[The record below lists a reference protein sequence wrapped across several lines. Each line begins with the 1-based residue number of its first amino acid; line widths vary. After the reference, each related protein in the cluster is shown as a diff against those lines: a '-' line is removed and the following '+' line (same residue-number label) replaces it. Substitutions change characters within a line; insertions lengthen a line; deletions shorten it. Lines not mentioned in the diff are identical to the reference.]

1 MVIFHSY
8 VKLPEGNFEYPMISL
23 GPTPYGKVSK
33 FQWFS
38 NNFLQPQ
45 PKPSY
50 AKVGEFVFSH
60 RKIMVMMMVMMM
72 VMIWWWLW
80 LWLWWW
86 WWGGRRRW
94 RWWWRR
100 RRWWCRLDLDNM
112 FGFANG
118 PCAHKPI
125 EEAICHQAASCEAGS
140 GILWC
145 FRPWRWSK
153 STQIH
158 SLIWNQQPPFTL
170 RQSNLAVKS
179 PIYINDIEWASQREN
194 HRIKM
199 VAFPARLR
207 CRRIPGCGKLI
218 KCWGYATDGS
228 HTNNVATHRHVS
240 TCLHIIYIN
249 IYNYMYSYKCKH
261 SNVANRYTCICTCV
275 YIYICKYIYIYIY
288 IYICITFAHVQICY
302 MHAVLYVL
310 CACTCMCIY
319 IICIYIYIHGQL
331 YMYCTFH
338 ISRNA
343 DCGNQR
349 RPFWNRWW
357 LWWAST
363 TQTKK

>member
-23 GPTPYGKVSK
+23 GPTRYGKVSK

-50 AKVGEFVFSH
+50 AKVGEFVDFSH

-80 LWLWWW
+80 LWLWLWW
-86 WWGGRRRW
+86 WWGGGGRRRW
-94 RWWWRR
+94 RWWWRRR

-179 PIYINDIEWASQREN
+179 PIYIYKW
-194 HRIKM
+194 HRMGIAKGKSSNQNGGFSGQ
-199 VAFPARLR
+199 VA
-207 CRRIPGCGKLI
+207 
-218 KCWGYATDGS
+218 
-228 HTNNVATHRHVS
+228 
-240 TCLHIIYIN
+240 
-249 IYNYMYSYKCKH
+249 M
-261 SNVANRYTCICTCV
+261 
-275 YIYICKYIYIYIY
+275 
-288 IYICITFAHVQICY
+288 
-302 MHAVLYVL
+302 
-310 CACTCMCIY
+310 
-319 IICIYIYIHGQL
+319 
-331 YMYCTFH
+331 
-338 ISRNA
+338 
-343 DCGNQR
+343 
-349 RPFWNRWW
+349 
-357 LWWAST
+357 
-363 TQTKK
+363 